1 VSSKLQELNSSI
13 QSFVTC
19 CI

>member
-13 QSFVTC
+13 QNFITC
-19 CI
+19 YI